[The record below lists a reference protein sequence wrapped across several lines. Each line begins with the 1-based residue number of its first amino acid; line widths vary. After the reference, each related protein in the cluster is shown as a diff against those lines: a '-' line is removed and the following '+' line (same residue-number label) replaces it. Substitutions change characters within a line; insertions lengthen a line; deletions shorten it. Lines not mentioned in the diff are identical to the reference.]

1 MVFSG
6 QSELKE
12 KPFQDIIV
20 AMKNNSVELFKNSF
34 SRKVINS
41 ESDISN
47 WDNNFKEAKKKF
59 NKKFGV
65 LDTQDF
71 SYQYDSA
78 ESKLIILFKGK
89 EEVRMRITEENGVW
103 KLDEH

>member
-1 MVFSG
+1 MF
-6 QSELKE
+6 
-12 KPFQDIIV
+12 FI
-20 AMKNNSVELFKNSF
+20 
-34 SRKVINS
+34 INS
-41 ESDISN
+41 KSKNIIKN
-47 WDNNFKEAKKKF
+47 LLVFIK
-59 NKKFGV
+59 
-65 LDTQDF
+65 DF